1 MHLPHRHDS
10 ALDDELILQDL
21 PSGKPWSGKIAFL
34 DRDGVLN
41 RWSENYINTPDELIL
56 LPDAAKS
63 VGMLKRAGFRI
74 CVVTNQSPIGRG
86 IWGHDV
92 LNSIHH
98 KLQELLAGE
107 DPDAIIDLILYSP
120 YSPEDE
126 SWARKPN
133 PGMLEVGRQLLDSAH
148 EPESHCI
155 QLLLGPKWL
164 DRPDEGS
171 SFLVGDQ
178 QSDIFAANRYG
189 VRGIRCDTEVGLGG
203 VIKQILEI
211 QE

>member
-1 MHLPHRHDS
+1 MYLPHRHDS
-10 ALDDELILQDL
+10 FLEDDLILQEL
-21 PSGKPWSGKIAFL
+21 PSGEPWSGKIAYL

-41 RWSENYINTPDELIL
+41 KWSENYINSPDELRL

-92 LNSIHH
+92 LNSIHD
-98 KLQELLAGE
+98 KLQELLVGE
-107 DPDAIIDLILYSP
+107 DQDAVIDLILYSP
-120 YSPEDE
+120 YMPVDD

-133 PGMLEVGRQLLDSAH
+133 PGMLEVGRQLLDFAH
-148 EPESHCI
+148 DSESSSI
-155 QLLLGPKWL
+155 QLYLGPKWL
-164 DRPDEGS
+164 DRPSEES

-178 QSDIFAANRYG
+178 QSDIFAANRFG
-189 VRGIRCDTEVGLGG
+189 VKGIRCDTEVGLGG
-203 VIKQILEI
+203 VITQILEI

>member
-1 MHLPHRHDS
+1 MYLPHRHDS
-10 ALDDELILQDL
+10 FLEDDLILQEL
-21 PSGKPWSGKIAFL
+21 PSGEPWSGKIAYL

-41 RWSENYINTPDELIL
+41 KWSENYINSSDELSL

-92 LNSIHH
+92 LNSIHV
-98 KLQELLAGE
+98 KLQELLVGE
-107 DPDAIIDLILYSP
+107 DQDAVIDLILYSP
-120 YSPEDE
+120 YRPEDE

-133 PGMLEVGRQLLDSAH
+133 PGMLEVGRQLLDFAH
-148 EPESHCI
+148 DSESGNI
-155 QLLLGPKWL
+155 QLYLGPKWL
-164 DRPDEGS
+164 DRPSEES

-178 QSDIFAANRYG
+178 QSDIFAANRFG
-189 VRGIRCDTEVGLGG
+189 VKGIRCDTEVG
-203 VIKQILEI
+203 
-211 QE
+211 

>member
-21 PSGKPWSGKIAFL
+21 PSGEPWSGKIAFL

-41 RWSENYINTPDELIL
+41 RWSENYINTPDELLL

-92 LNSIHH
+92 LSSIHR
-98 KLQELLAGE
+98 KLGN
-107 DPDAIIDLILYSP
+107 Y
-120 YSPEDE
+120 
-126 SWARKPN
+126 W
-133 PGMLEVGRQLLDSAH
+133 
-148 EPESHCI
+148 
-155 QLLLGPKWL
+155 
-164 DRPDEGS
+164 
-171 SFLVGDQ
+171 
-178 QSDIFAANRYG
+178 
-189 VRGIRCDTEVGLGG
+189 RGK
-203 VIKQILEI
+203 IKMP
-211 QE
+211 